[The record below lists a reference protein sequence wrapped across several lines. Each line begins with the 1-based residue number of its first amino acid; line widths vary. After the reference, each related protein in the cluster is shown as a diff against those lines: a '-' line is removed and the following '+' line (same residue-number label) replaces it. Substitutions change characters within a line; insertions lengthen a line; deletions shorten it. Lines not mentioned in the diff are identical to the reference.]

1 MTLNDIKNYQDMWE
15 NEEYRIKLRKGLA
28 LAERRMLK
36 HKAVLDELVIQSTP
50 DGKIFET
57 PAAKLLEDCYGYHI
71 NK

>member
-1 MTLNDIKNYQDMWE
+1 MTPNDIKNYQDMWA

-50 DGKIFET
+50 DGKIIEA

>member
-1 MTLNDIKNYQDMWE
+1 MWKTD
-15 NEEYRIKLRKGLA
+15 EYRIQLRKGLA

-36 HKAVLDELVIQSTP
+36 HKAVLDEVVVQSSR

-57 PAAKLLEDCYGYHI
+57 PAAQLLEDHYGYHV